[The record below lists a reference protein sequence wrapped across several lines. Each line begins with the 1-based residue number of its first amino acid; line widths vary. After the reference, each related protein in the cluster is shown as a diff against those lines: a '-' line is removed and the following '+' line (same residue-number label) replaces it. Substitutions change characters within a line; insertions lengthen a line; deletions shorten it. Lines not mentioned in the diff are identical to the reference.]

1 MLHGVM
7 SQTSP
12 LHPDSLHTNA
22 LHPDS
27 LHSGAPHATVSLAAL
42 SQNVAALRSRLGP
55 GTRILAPVK
64 ANAYGHGAVETA
76 KHLETIGVGWFG
88 VATPGEALEL
98 RAGGVGGRILI
109 FIPVYHG
116 LDELIAQDITLSV
129 GDARSAEAVGRAAA
143 QTNQSARVHL
153 KVDTGM
159 GRLGG
164 GTAETLAT
172 AKLLDRL
179 AGVEL
184 EGLWTH
190 FACSD
195 EPDRS
200 YTEGQ
205 LARFHETVLAL
216 EHAGIQVPLKHT
228 ANSAAT
234 LAYPESHFD
243 LVRPGIALYGY
254 SSSPHSATLAPD
266 LEPVMTLSAPVTF
279 VKRIQRGQ
287 SVSYGALWTASKDTA
302 VATVRFGYADGYPRV
317 LSTEP
322 AAQVQLYGQRCPI
335 VGRVCMDQFMV
346 DIGDLDVQ
354 VGDRAVIFG
363 PAGPTAEDLGKAAGT
378 ISYELLV
385 RLGARVAREYVS
397 ERLQP

>member
-1 MLHGVM
+1 
-7 SQTSP
+7 
-12 LHPDSLHTNA
+12 
-22 LHPDS
+22 
-27 LHSGAPHATVSLAAL
+27 
-42 SQNVAALRSRLGP
+42 
-55 GTRILAPVK
+55 
-64 ANAYGHGAVETA
+64 
-76 KHLETIGVGWFG
+76 
-88 VATPGEALEL
+88 
-98 RAGGVGGRILI
+98 
-109 FIPVYHG
+109 
-116 LDELIAQDITLSV
+116 
-129 GDARSAEAVGRAAA
+129 
-143 QTNQSARVHL
+143 
-153 KVDTGM
+153 M

-164 GTAETLAT
+164 GTEETLRT
-172 AKLLDRL
+172 AKLLDKL
-179 AGVEL
+179 DGVEL

-195 EPDRS
+195 EPERS

-205 LARFHETVLAL
+205 LERFHEAVSAL

-266 LEPVMTLSAPVTF
+266 LTPVMTLSAPVTF
-279 VKRIQRGQ
+279 VKRVQQGQ
-287 SVSYGALWTASKDTA
+287 SVSYGALWTAPEDTT

-322 AAQVQLYGQRCPI
+322 AAQVQMCGQRRPI
-335 VGRVCMDQFMV
+335 VGRVCMDQLMV
-346 DIGDLDVQ
+346 DVGDLDVK

-363 PAGPTAEDLGKAAGT
+363 PEGPTAEDLGRAAGT

-385 RLGARVAREYVS
+385 RLGARVAREYV
-397 ERLQP
+397 

>member
-1 MLHGVM
+1 MLREVM
-7 SQTSP
+7 SQASPPHP
-12 LHPDSLHTNA
+12 LHSD
-22 LHPDS
+22 
-27 LHSGAPHATVSLAAL
+27 APHAAVSLAAL
-42 SQNVAALRSRLGP
+42 EQNVAALRSRLGP
-55 GTRILAPVK
+55 GTGMLAPVK
-64 ANAYGHGAVETA
+64 ANAYGHGAVPVA
-76 KHLETIGVGWFG
+76 RHLEATGVSWFG
-88 VATPGEALEL
+88 VATPAEALEL

-116 LDELIAQDITLSV
+116 LEELIAQNIALTV
-129 GDARSAEAVGRAAA
+129 VDAHSAETVGQAASRVK
-143 QTNQSARVHL
+143 QNARVHL

-172 AKLLDRL
+172 AKLLDKL
-179 AGVEL
+179 DGVEL

-195 EPDRS
+195 EPERS

-205 LARFHETVLAL
+205 LERFHEAVSAL

-266 LEPVMTLSAPVTF
+266 LTPVMTLSAPVTF
-279 VKRIQRGQ
+279 VKRVQRGQ
-287 SVSYGALWTASKDTA
+287 SVSYGALWTAPEDTG

-322 AAQVQLYGQRCPI
+322 AAQVQMCGQRRPI
-335 VGRVCMDQFMV
+335 VGRVCMDQLMV
-346 DIGDLDVQ
+346 DVGDLDVK

-363 PAGPTAEDLGKAAGT
+363 PEGPTAEDLGRAAGT

-385 RLGARVAREYVS
+385 RLGARVVREYV
-397 ERLQP
+397 

>member
-1 MLHGVM
+1 MLREVM
-7 SQTSP
+7 SQVSP
-12 LHPDSLHTNA
+12 LHPLYSD
-22 LHPDS
+22 
-27 LHSGAPHATVSLAAL
+27 APHATVSLTAL
-42 SQNVAALRSRLGP
+42 EQNVAALRSRLGP
-55 GTRILAPVK
+55 GTGMLAPVK
-64 ANAYGHGAVETA
+64 ANAYGHGAVPVA
-76 KHLETIGVGWFG
+76 RHLEATGVSWFG
-88 VATPGEALEL
+88 VATPAEALEL
-98 RAGGVGGRILI
+98 RAGGVGSRILI

-116 LDELIAQDITLSV
+116 LEELIEQDITLSV
-129 GDARSAEAVGRAAA
+129 GDTRSAETVGQAASRAK
-143 QTNQSARVHL
+143 QTARVHL

-172 AKLLDRL
+172 AKLLDKL
-179 AGVEL
+179 PEVEL

-195 EPDRS
+195 EPDPS

-205 LARFHETVLAL
+205 LERFDEAVLAL

-266 LEPVMTLSAPVTF
+266 LTPVMTLSAPVTF
-279 VKRIQRGQ
+279 VKRVQQGQ
-287 SVSYGALWTASKDTA
+287 SVSYGALWTAPEDTA

-322 AAQVQLYGQRCPI
+322 AAQVQMCGQRRPI

-354 VGDRAVIFG
+354 IGDRVVVFG
-363 PAGPTAEDLGKAAGT
+363 PEGLSAEDLGRAAGT

-385 RLGARVAREYVS
+385 RLGARVAREYV
-397 ERLQP
+397 

>member
-1 MLHGVM
+1 MLLEVM
-7 SQTSP
+7 SQTFPP
-12 LHPDSLHTNA
+12 LHA
-22 LHPDS
+22 
-27 LHSGAPHATVSLAAL
+27 LHSGAPQATVSLTAL
-42 SQNVAALRSRLGP
+42 AQNVAALRSRLRP
-55 GTRILAPVK
+55 ETQILAPVK

-76 KHLETIGVGWFG
+76 KHLEALGISWFG
-88 VATPGEALEL
+88 VATPEEALEL
-98 RAGGVGGRILI
+98 RAGGVTDRILI

-116 LDELIAQDITLSV
+116 LERLLEQNITLSV
-129 GDARSAEAVGRAAA
+129 GDAHSAEAVGQAAA
-143 QTNQSARVHL
+143 KAKQNARVHL

-164 GTAETLAT
+164 GTKETLAT
-172 AKLLDRL
+172 AKLLDKMP
-179 AGVEL
+179 GVEL

-205 LARFHETVLAL
+205 LAGFHGSVSALA
-216 EHAGIQVPLKHT
+216 HAGIQVPLKHT

-279 VKRIQRGQ
+279 VKRMKQGQ
-287 SVSYGALWTASKDTA
+287 SLSYGALWTAPEDTT

-317 LSTEP
+317 LSTQP
-322 AAQVQLYGQRCPI
+322 AAQVRLGGHLRPI

-346 DIGDLDVQ
+346 DVGDLDVQ

-363 PAGPTAEDLGKAAGT
+363 PEGPTAEDLGGAAGT

-385 RLGARVAREYVS
+385 RLGTRVAREYVW
-397 ERLQP
+397 EHI

>member
-1 MLHGVM
+1 MLREVM
-7 SQTSP
+7 SQTS
-12 LHPDSLHTNA
+12 A
-22 LHPDS
+22 LHLNS
-27 LHSGAPHATVSLAAL
+27 LHSGAPHATVSLTAL
-42 SQNVAALRSRLGP
+42 SQNVAALRSRLRP
-55 GTRILAPVK
+55 GTEILAPVK
-64 ANAYGHGAVETA
+64 ANAYGHGAVAVA
-76 KHLETIGVGWFG
+76 KHLETIGVSWSG
-88 VATPGEALEL
+88 VATADEALEL
-98 RAGGVGGRILI
+98 RAGGVKGRILI

-116 LDELIAQDITLSV
+116 LEELIDQDITLSV
-129 GDARSAEAVGRAAA
+129 VDAPSAEAVSRAAA
-143 QTNQSARVHL
+143 GQNARVHL

-164 GTAETLAT
+164 GTKETLAT
-172 AKLLDRL
+172 AKLLDKL

-195 EPDRS
+195 EPDPS
-200 YTEGQ
+200 YTEAQ
-205 LARFHETVLAL
+205 LARFHEAVSAL

-266 LEPVMTLSAPVTF
+266 LTPVMTLSAPVTF
-279 VKRIQRGQ
+279 VKRVQKGQ
-287 SVSYGALWTASKDTA
+287 SVSYGALWTAPEDTA

-317 LSTEP
+317 LSTQP
-322 AAQVQLYGQRCPI
+322 AAQVQVCGQRRPI
-335 VGRVCMDQFMV
+335 VGRVCMDQLMIDV
-346 DIGDLDVQ
+346 SNLDVQ

-363 PAGPTAEDLGKAAGT
+363 PDGPTAEDLGQAAGT

-385 RLGARVAREYVS
+385 RLGVRVVRNYSA
-397 ERLQP
+397 